1 MSTIDTARFKELL
14 LDERRRVTDAI
25 AYLHEEE
32 PNLPDKGEQEIP
44 SGNHPADLASPTLDR
59 EIDFTLEENS
69 ETVLREIDGALA
81 RIENG
86 TYGICETCGEPI
98 SLERLEAMPWATQC
112 IDCRRR
118 DERG

>member
-1 MSTIDTARFKELL
+1 MSTIDTGRFRELL
-14 LDERRRVTDAI
+14 LTERERVVNAI
-25 AYLHEEE
+25 EYLHEEE
-32 PNLPDKGEQEIP
+32 PTLPDKGEQEIP
-44 SGNHPADLASPTLDR
+44 SGNHPADMASPTLDR

-69 ETVLREIDGALA
+69 ENVLRAIDQALA

-86 TYGICETCGEPI
+86 TYGMCRTCGNPI
-98 SLERLEAMPWATQC
+98 APERLEAIPYATQC

>member
-1 MSTIDTARFKELL
+1 MSTIDIAHFRELL
-14 LDERRRVTDAI
+14 LAERERVVNAI
-25 AYLHEEE
+25 EYLHEEE

-69 ETVLREIDGALA
+69 EHVLREIDQALE
-81 RIENG
+81 RIEKG
-86 TYGICETCGEPI
+86 TYGTCRTCGQPI
-98 SLERLEAMPWATQC
+98 SPERLEAIPYATQC

>member
-1 MSTIDTARFKELL
+1 MSTIDIARYRELL
-14 LDERRRVTDAI
+14 QTERERVANAI
-25 AYLHEEE
+25 EYLHEEE
-32 PNLPDKGEQEIP
+32 PVLPDKGEQEIP
-44 SGNHPADLASPTLDR
+44 SSNHPADMASPTLDR

-69 ETVLREIDGALA
+69 EHVLRAIDEALE

-86 TYGICETCGEPI
+86 TYGTCRTCGKQI
-98 SLERLEAMPWATQC
+98 SPERLEAIPYATQC